1 MAFVAIV
8 GASVQ
13 AQTTNGGDDGAS
25 TAAAAS
31 SVSSGTTSN
40 GSDDGASTG
49 ATTGSTGSTGTVT
62 NGSDDGVSHGGTTSG
77 TGGTGT
83 ITNGDDDAAGSSN
96 PSNPG
101 NPGGP
106 GTITNGGSTGGTSG
120 GTSGG
125 GNSTTTVPV
134 GPAVLGAA
142 ATSCPLLT
150 THMKLGWNNNGAEVA
165 KLQAFLKTTQG
176 ADVQVTGIF
185 DIKTDAAVRAFQKKY
200 LADVMGPWDATR
212 ASGFVYITTVKK
224 INELV
229 CASPLTLTAAEL
241 SIINSYKQNLSAD
254 GSAAEA
260 GPTFGADSTTTPDG
274 SHIIQG
280 DQDDNVAAVGGSSI
294 FSRFW
299 AFIVSLFK

>member
-25 TAAAAS
+25 TAAVAS

-62 NGSDDGVSHGGTTSG
+62 NGSDDGASVGGTTSG

-83 ITNGDDDAAGSSN
+83 VTNGDDDAAGSSN
-96 PSNPG
+96 PSNPSNPG

-106 GTITNGGSTGGTSG
+106 GTITGGGTSG
-120 GTSGG
+120 GTSGSG
-125 GNSTTTVPV
+125 TSTTTVPV

-142 ATSCPLLT
+142 ATSCPLIT

-165 KLQAFLKTTQG
+165 KLQAFLKNSEG

-185 DIKTDAAVRAFQKKY
+185 DAKTDAAVRAFQKKY
-200 LADVMGPWDATR
+200 LADVMGPWDATK

-254 GSAAEA
+254 GSATQV
-260 GPTFGADSTTTPDG
+260 GPTFGDDSTTTPDG
-274 SHIIQG
+274 SHIIMG
-280 DQDDNVAAVGGSSI
+280 DQDDNVAAVGGSSV